1 LEKKRVHQVAKE
13 YHISSDAL
21 IAMLKD
27 MGFDVKGYMS
37 IVDEKMAEQI
47 HKKFEEEKEEFRREI
62 KRKKKRTEERT
73 KTVVAKVSAPS
84 DQKKKKRKKKE
95 QVVGPSRFR
104 NRRKSRL
111 KRREVDQK
119 IVEENIRKTLAQ
131 IESGVRGKKRR
142 PKIQR
147 QGEEVEEERNL
158 LRVSEFTSI
167 AELAA
172 LMGVKTSEVI
182 SKCLEMGLVVTI
194 NQRLDMDTI
203 AMVADEFGFEVEPLG
218 EYAEDLLE
226 KEEEEVDEDMLQP
239 RPPVVTIMGH
249 VDHGKTSLLDY
260 IRKSNII
267 AGEVGGITQ
276 HIGAYEVELEGG
288 KVTFLDTPGHEA
300 FTAMRARGAQVTDI
314 VVLVVAA
321 DSGVMPQTVEAI
333 DHARAAGVPIVVA
346 INKVDLPKAN
356 PDAVKQQLADHG
368 LLVEGWG
375 GKTLAAEVSAK
386 TGKGIDKLLDMLL
399 LEAEMLELKANPHRK
414 AKGTIIEARL
424 DRGRGCIATVLV
436 QDGTLG
442 IGDPFVVGLSSGRVR
457 ALFNERGYQLKEAG
471 PSSPVQ
477 ILGIEGIPQA
487 GDSFY
492 VLSSEREAKLISQKR
507 QLLKREQD
515 HRRVKRPTLG
525 DISQQIKEGRI
536 KDLSLIVKADVD
548 GSVEALSDSLMQ
560 LGNEEVTVRVIHRG
574 VGAVAESDV
583 LLAAAS
589 NAIIIGFNVRA
600 EARARD
606 LATKEQVDIRF
617 YQIIYDA
624 IDDVKAALSGLLAP
638 EIQEKVIGTASVR
651 QVFRI
656 PKVGTIAGCYV
667 QSGVI
672 RRGLSVRVLRDG
684 AVIFEGSITSLKRFK
699 DDVKEV
705 STGYECGV
713 GIEGSDDIRENDLL
727 EVFEVTETVRE
738 LK

>member
-1 LEKKRVHQVAKE
+1 MEKKRVHQVAKE

-84 DQKKKKRKKKE
+84 DQKKKRRKKKE

>member
-84 DQKKKKRKKKE
+84 DQKKKRRKKKE